1 MKIVVIAGTRPEAIK
16 VAPIVKELKKY
27 SHIETLLCNTG
38 QHKQM
43 IDETFADFQ
52 LVPDISLDVMSPNQT
67 LSSLTAKLFVALESV
82 FDEQKPDWV
91 VVQGDTTT
99 VMVSAM
105 CAFYKNIKIA
115 HVEAGLRSFNSRAP
129 FPEEINREI
138 VTRVADLHFAPT
150 RNAYANL
157 IRESVDPN
165 KAFITG
171 NTVIDALIWV
181 RDFLKDKPQYSNE
194 SVRKAIAQG
203 KRVILITGHRRE
215 NFGNGFEEICHAVKE
230 LAKRYENC
238 LFVYP
243 VHLNPNVQEPVRKC
257 LSDQE
262 NILLLPPQSYLYFQ
276 ALLNSCY
283 LVLTDSGGI
292 QEEAPALGKPVLVMR
307 DVTERPEGIKTGCAK
322 LVGARADSIIEEVSK
337 LLDDEA
343 AYEKM
348 ARAQNPYGHGHSAK
362 RIINAILNLNESAE
376 DELID

>member
-1 MKIVVIAGTRPEAIK
+1 MKIIVIAGTRPEAIK

-67 LSSLTAKLFVALESV
+67 LPSLTAKLFVALESV

-243 VHLNPNVQEPVRKC
+243 VHSYPNVQAPVRKC

-262 NILLLPPQSYLYFQ
+262 HILLLPPQSYLHFQ

-348 ARAQNPYGHGHSAK
+348 ARAQNPYGHGHSAE
-362 RIINAILNLNESAE
+362 RIIKAILNLNESAE